1 MKTAVIFGVTGQDG
15 SYLSELLLKKDYHV
29 VGVAR
34 RVSTDNTQ
42 RLSLLLN
49 SAFPSFELVSG
60 DITDP
65 YSVHRILT
73 QFKPDEVYNLAA
85 QSHVGTSFNQ
95 PSTTWD
101 ITAKGCLNILEVMR
115 ETGGKFYQA
124 SSSEMFG
131 DSFTIDGDN
140 KYQDEDTVFNP
151 QSPYAIAKLAA
162 HQAAR
167 LYRKS
172 YGIHAS
178 CGILFNHESE
188 RRGEQ
193 FVTRKITKWVAG
205 LCEFMGGIGVGF
217 DEIIYDG
224 DNLKV
229 DVRRFVDTSLSFLTY
244 PKLRL
249 GNLGAKRDWGYAGD
263 YVEAM
268 WLMLQQ
274 DVPND
279 YVICT
284 GKTYSVE
291 EFLIETFK
299 CINILD
305 YRPFVIVDEKLKRP
319 SEVPYLKGDYSKAK
333 ELLGWKPKHS
343 FQDLVGL
350 MLQND
355 LSGVPDYAVQSIH
368 KHAQSVKG
376 DDAIRTH
383 TA

>member
-1 MKTAVIFGVTGQDG
+1 MTILIIGTG
-15 SYLSELLLKKDYHV
+15 V
-29 VGVAR
+29 VG
-34 RVSTDNTQ
+34 SQ
-42 RLSLLLN
+42 
-49 SAFPSFELVSG
+49 
-60 DITDP
+60 I
-65 YSVHRILT
+65 
-73 QFKPDEVYNLAA
+73 AA
-85 QSHVGTSFNQ
+85 QEIARGETPV
-95 PSTTWD
+95 
-101 ITAKGCLNILEVMR
+101 LLEL
-115 ETGGKFYQA
+115 A
-124 SSSEMFG
+124 
-131 DSFTIDGDN
+131 
-140 KYQDEDTVFNP
+140 P
-151 QSPYAIAKLAA
+151 QTDAIAKLAA

-305 YRPFVIVDEKLKRP
+305 YRSFVIVDEKLKRP